1 MPESRSHM
9 DLVQVTYNYIK
20 QILPNDY
27 SCFVQVDSPDTK
39 RPGIVEDFVPDVY
52 LCTSD
57 LIIIGEAK
65 TIGDFERSHS
75 KAQYRA
81 YLNTCMNFNGTSILV
96 ISVPW
101 QVTPSIKNY
110 LRRLKE
116 ELNAKTKIVVLN
128 ELSMEA
134 VL

>member
-9 DLVQVTYNYIK
+9 NLVQVAYNYIK
-20 QILPNDY
+20 QIVPSDY

-39 RPGIVEDFVPDVY
+39 RPVAVGDFVPDVY

-65 TIGDFERSHS
+65 TIGDFDRPHS
-75 KAQYRA
+75 KAQYRE
-81 YLNTCMNFNGTSILV
+81 YLNSFMNFNGTGILV

-116 ELNAKTKIVVLN
+116 ELNTKTKIVVLN

-134 VL
+134 LL